1 MSKVIIAGEIIVK
14 CDNKNILSA
23 LYDALK
29 PDIEEEKISGVKREL
44 KKHDNNLIIYLSSSH
59 DKISKFRGVYTSIIR
74 IINVIT
80 QLIDKIE
87 R

>member
-1 MSKVIIAGEIIVK
+1 MSKVIITGEIIVK

-29 PDIEEEKISGVKREL
+29 PDIEEEKILGVKREL
-44 KKHDNNLIIYLSSSH
+44 KRHDDSLIIYLSSPH
-59 DKISKFRGVYTSIIR
+59 DKISKFRGVYTSTIR

-80 QLIDKIE
+80 QLINKIE
-87 R
+87 K